1 MSNLILFD
9 DQEATGKINIDE
21 LYEKNMKRNL
31 KQISIF
37 NKILNRIHRRIQ
49 LSTRT
54 TRNDKYIWSIVPEFI
69 FGEPNYNQSD
79 CIAYVVNKIIDNG
92 FHVRYIH
99 PNTLFISWEN
109 WVPSYIR
116 SEIKKKTGKT
126 IDEKG
131 QIIETKDKES
141 QNEQTTMTPDERLLN
156 GNSNGNVK
164 ETKQYTPINKYKPSG
179 HLVYNPDI
187 FEKIQGRTT

>member
-1 MSNLILFD
+1 MSNLLLFD

-37 NKILNRIHRRIQ
+37 NKILNRVHRRIQ

-69 FGEPNYNQSD
+69 FGEPNYDQSE
-79 CIAYVVNKIIDNG
+79 CIAFIVGKLVDNG

-131 QIIETKDKES
+131 QIIETKDKET

>member
-1 MSNLILFD
+1 MSNLLLFD

-31 KQISIF
+31 KQLSIF
-37 NKILNRIHRRIQ
+37 NKILNRVHKRIQ
-49 LSTRT
+49 LSSRT
-54 TRNDKYIWSIVPEFI
+54 TRNEKYIWTIVPEYI
-69 FGEPNYNQSD
+69 FGEPTYDQSE
-79 CIAYVVNKIIDNG
+79 CIAFVVGKLVDNG
-92 FHVRYIH
+92 FSVRYIH

-109 WVPSYIR
+109 WIPSYIR

-131 QIIETKDKES
+131 QVIETKVKDSS
-141 QNEQTTMTPDERLLN
+141 QNEQMTPDERLLSN
-156 GNSNGNVK
+156 ENSNGVK
-164 ETKQYTPINKYKPSG
+164 EKKYTPINKYKSQG

>member
-9 DQEATGKINIDE
+9 DQEATGKVNIDE
-21 LYEKNMKRNL
+21 LYDKNMRRNL

-49 LSTRT
+49 LSSRT
-54 TRNDKYIWSIVPEFI
+54 TRNDKHIWSIVPEFI
-69 FGEPNYNQSD
+69 FGENTYDQGD
-79 CIAYVVNKIIDNG
+79 CIAFVVSKLVDNG

-109 WVPSYIR
+109 WIPSYVR
-116 SEIKKKTGKT
+116 SEFKKKTGKT

-131 QIIETKDKES
+131 QIIESKDKE
-141 QNEQTTMTPDERLLN
+141 TTDESSSMTPDERLLSN
-156 GNSNGNVK
+156 ENSNNVK
-164 ETKQYTPINKYKPSG
+164 VKQFTPINKYKPSG
-179 HLVYNPDI
+179 HLVYNPDF
-187 FEKIQGRTT
+187 FEKIQGRTK

>member
-1 MSNLILFD
+1 MSNLLLFD

-37 NKILNRIHRRIQ
+37 NKILNRIHRRIM
-49 LSTRT
+49 LSTRS

-131 QIIETKDKES
+131 QIIETKDKEP

>member
-1 MSNLILFD
+1 MSNLLLFD

-37 NKILNRIHRRIQ
+37 NKILNRVHRRIQ

-79 CIAYVVNKIIDNG
+79 CIAFIVGKLVDNG

-131 QIIETKDKES
+131 QIIETKDKEP

>member
-37 NKILNRIHRRIQ
+37 NKILNRIHRRIR

-69 FGEPNYNQSD
+69 FGEPTYDQGE
-79 CIAYVVNKIIDNG
+79 CIAYVVHKIIDNG

-109 WVPSYIR
+109 WIPSYVR
-116 SEIKKKTGKT
+116 NEIKKKTGKT

-131 QIIETKDKES
+131 QVIETKDKDTS
-141 QNEQTTMTPDERLLN
+141 PGEQSEMTHDERLLS
-156 GNSNGNVK
+156 GNIGK
-164 ETKQYTPINKYKPSG
+164 EAKQYTPINKYKPSG

-187 FEKIQGRTT
+187 FEKIQGRTA

>member
-1 MSNLILFD
+1 MSNLLLFD

-37 NKILNRIHRRIQ
+37 NKILNRVHRRIQ
-49 LSTRT
+49 LSSRT
-54 TRNDKYIWSIVPEFI
+54 VRNEKYIWSIVPEYI
-69 FGEPNYNQSD
+69 FGEPTYDQGD
-79 CIAYVVNKIIDNG
+79 CIAFVIGCLTDNG

-109 WVPSYIR
+109 WIPSYMR
-116 SEIKKKTGKT
+116 TEYKKKTGKT
-126 IDEKG
+126 INEKG
-131 QIIETKDKES
+131 QIIETSKDKDTP
-141 QNEQTTMTPDERLLN
+141 QNEQMTPDERLLSNENPN
-156 GNSNGNVK
+156 GVK
-164 ETKQYTPINKYKPSG
+164 EKKYTPINKYKSQG
-179 HLVYNPDI
+179 HLVYNPDM

>member
-1 MSNLILFD
+1 MSNLLFLD

-31 KQISIF
+31 KQLSIF
-37 NKILNRIHRRIQ
+37 NKILNRVHRRIQ

-69 FGEPNYNQSD
+69 FGEPNYDQSE
-79 CIAYVVNKIIDNG
+79 CIAFIVGKLVDNG

-116 SEIKKKTGKT
+116 SEIKKRTGKT

-156 GNSNGNVK
+156 GNINGIDK

-187 FEKIQGRTT
+187 FDKIQGRTK

>member
-1 MSNLILFD
+1 MSNLLLFD

>member
-1 MSNLILFD
+1 MSNLLLFD
-9 DQEATGKINIDE
+9 DQESTGKINIDE

-37 NKILNRIHRRIQ
+37 NKILNRVHKRIQ
-49 LSTRT
+49 LSSRT
-54 TRNDKYIWSIVPEFI
+54 VRNDKYIWSIVPEYI
-69 FGEPNYNQSD
+69 FGEPTYDQGD
-79 CIAYVVNKIIDNG
+79 CIAFVVGRLTDNG

-109 WVPSYIR
+109 WIPSYMR
-116 SEIKKKTGKT
+116 TEYKKKTGKT

-131 QIIETKDKES
+131 QIIETSKDKDTP
-141 QNEQTTMTPDERLLN
+141 QNEQMTPDERLLSNENPN
-156 GNSNGNVK
+156 GVK
-164 ETKQYTPINKYKPSG
+164 EKKYTPINKYKSQG

>member
-1 MSNLILFD
+1 MSNLLLFD
-9 DQEATGKINIDE
+9 DQEATGKVNIDD

-31 KQISIF
+31 KQLSIF

-49 LSTRT
+49 LSSRT
-54 TRNDKYIWSIVPEFI
+54 TRNDKYIWSLVPEFI
-69 FGEPNYNQSD
+69 FGESTYDQGD
-79 CIAYVVNKIIDNG
+79 CIAYVVGKLVDNG

-109 WVPSYIR
+109 WIPLYMR
-116 SEIKKKTGKT
+116 NEIKKKTGKT
-126 IDEKG
+126 INEKG
-131 QIIETKDKES
+131 QVIETKDSS
-141 QNEQTTMTPDERLLN
+141 QNEQEESSMTPDERLL
-156 GNSNGNVK
+156 SNENVVK
-164 ETKQYTPINKYKPSG
+164 TKQYTPINKYKPSG

>member
-1 MSNLILFD
+1 MSNLLLFD

-31 KQISIF
+31 KQLSIF
-37 NKILNRIHRRIQ
+37 NKILNRVHKRIQ
-49 LSTRT
+49 LSSRT
-54 TRNDKYIWSIVPEFI
+54 TRNEKYIWSIVPEYI
-69 FGEPNYNQSD
+69 FGEPTYDQNE
-79 CIAYVVNKIIDNG
+79 CIAFVVSKLVDNG

-109 WVPSYIR
+109 WIPSYVR

-131 QIIETKDKES
+131 QVIETTKDKDSS
-141 QNEQTTMTPDERLLN
+141 QNEQMTPDERLLSNENAN
-156 GNSNGNVK
+156 GVK
-164 ETKQYTPINKYKPSG
+164 EKKYTPINKYKSQG